1 MSPSAPNITEHV
13 LQEGQVSLSWTQL
26 PTDIVDSY
34 AISVSTSPMG
44 CEADV
49 ETMEDSLNGS
59 ERTFRT
65 NDLEEFSEITITV
78 SAQNEIGESST
89 VVVITTPSAGEALV
103 KLHIYILKIN
113 KLPLLTQT
121 QMGCLKHW

>member
-1 MSPSAPNITEHV
+1 MSPSAPSITEQV
-13 LQEGQVSLSWTQL
+13 LQEGQVSLNWTQL
-26 PTDIVDSY
+26 PIDIVDSY

-49 ETMEDSLNGS
+49 ETMAALLNGS

-78 SAQNEIGESST
+78 SAQNEIGNTST
-89 VVVITTPSAGEALV
+89 VVVITTLSAGEALV
-103 KLHIYILKIN
+103 KLNTH
-113 KLPLLTQT
+113 
-121 QMGCLKHW
+121 